1 VWAHSEAAAAAAGAE
16 AERKRRR
23 GMVTVVRG
31 SRLITGSVF
40 SSGGRTKLQ
49 PCRSLVP
56 NPAGATALQLA
67 AAANS

>member
-1 VWAHSEAAAAAAGAE
+1 
-16 AERKRRR
+16 
-23 GMVTVVRG
+23 MVTVVRG